1 MRSWATEVEFLLPG
15 GRRKVRPDGV
25 WQAPEIGVPVLM
37 VEVNRSTMAPADVA
51 AKFPRYRELFRTRV
65 RDNDPALADR
75 EPADRTVHWWRRT
88 WPGHT
93 RAGYP
98 PVALVVTD
106 AGPVALANRQQAVA
120 DLSADCWRGRWCRE
134 VRDYNDDGWREYDDA
149 VPIVA
154 TTLELL
160 AEHGPLGPVWWR
172 FGRSGRHSLIE
183 ALENPNNRAA
193 YDLRQAA
200 REDEEHKA
208 HQELMDSLVC
218 IDCGDV
224 PEQESTWEYGRQGQV
239 EWTRRP
245 GGRCWPC
252 HQDREERLEREAEE
266 QLEAA
271 RTANAVLYLD
281 GLILPGGA
289 ARSGELPHEAAAHH
303 LLAQTGLSR
312 RLTHV
317 LAVDYTP
324 PTATWSASTSSSTV
338 ASPTAAPPAPASSP
352 SVSWVGPWPPPRPPA
367 SPTPSPAVPSRSSST
382 VREPPEGRGSRSP
395 NR

>member
-1 MRSWATEVEFLLPG
+1 
-15 GRRKVRPDGV
+15 
-25 WQAPEIGVPVLM
+25 
-37 VEVNRSTMAPADVA
+37 
-51 AKFPRYRELFRTRV
+51 
-65 RDNDPALADR
+65 
-75 EPADRTVHWWRRT
+75 
-88 WPGHT
+88 
-93 RAGYP
+93 
-98 PVALVVTD
+98 
-106 AGPVALANRQQAVA
+106 
-120 DLSADCWRGRWCRE
+120 
-134 VRDYNDDGWREYDDA
+134 
-149 VPIVA
+149 
-154 TTLELL
+154 
-160 AEHGPLGPVWWR
+160 
-172 FGRSGRHSLIE
+172 
-183 ALENPNNRAA
+183 
-193 YDLRQAA
+193 
-200 REDEEHKA
+200 
-208 HQELMDSLVC
+208 MDSLVC

-324 PTATWSASTSSSTV
+324 PDRYLERINLVFDGGIADGRPAGARFV
-338 ASPTAAPPAPASSP
+338 PVRELGRAMAPAQAAR
-352 SVSWVGPWPPPRPPA
+352 VA
-367 SPTPSPAVPSRSSST
+367 DALA
-382 VREPPEGRGSRSP
+382 GRALPFLLHGQRAA
-395 NR
+395 